1 MTLSTA
7 ISAAELKIGYVQ
19 VDQILKEAPQT
30 AISGKK
36 LEKEFGPKTAEL
48 DQLKDKIQA
57 KENNLNKNALTLKE
71 SDRRDQERDL
81 EALKIEFQRKQR
93 ALREDINSRKNEELS
108 KLQDEINTAVKKV
121 AEAEN
126 YDLIVYS
133 GVAYAKAEIDVTDK
147 VLKSL
152 GKK

>member
-1 MTLSTA
+1 MA
-7 ISAAELKIGYVQ
+7 VVAAELKIGYVQ
-19 VDQILKEAPQT
+19 VDKILKEAPQT
-30 AISGKK
+30 AVSGKK
-36 LEKEFGPKTAEL
+36 LEKEFSPKTTEL
-48 DQLKDKIQA
+48 DQLRDKIQA
-57 KENNLNKNALTLKE
+57 KENNLSKNALTLKE
-71 SDRRDQERDL
+71 SDRREQERDI
-81 EALKIEFQRKQR
+81 EAMKIEFQRKQR

-133 GVAYAKAEIDVTDK
+133 GVAYAKAEIDLTDK